1 MRASPVSI
9 CVRASGPSTAAA
21 DNDAAQ
27 QQVEARSGFT
37 FILTQYNAKDSPTT
51 LQIVNMIPRIEP
63 SWLEP
68 RQSIG
73 PQSYLP
79 QSFSFTVLSYPRAFA
94 LETGVQKTNHAVNG

>member
-1 MRASPVSI
+1 VPQD
-9 CVRASGPSTAAA
+9 PQPQPPTTTQQ
-21 DNDAAQ
+21 Q

-68 RQSIG
+68 RQSSG